1 MRLIG
6 QYDSPFVRRVGVAL
20 TLYRLPF
27 EHVPWSVF
35 GDAEK
40 LAAINPLVR
49 VPTLVLDDGTAL
61 IESHAIIDY
70 IDSLVPEPERLYP
83 VEEPSRHRAMR
94 VAALAVGAADKAVS
108 LFYEGR
114 LHTQVSDVWV
124 ARCQKQINGALAAL
138 ERELEDPLT
147 GGASSARR
155 IGHAEIAIGCATR
168 FIRDVHGATFDWAL
182 YPSVARLADALEAT
196 PAFQAIQQPFNPPT

>member
-6 QYDSPFVRRVGVAL
+6 QYDSPFVRRVGIAL

-35 GDAEK
+35 RDADK
-40 LAAINPLVR
+40 LATVNPLVR

-61 IESHAIIDY
+61 IESHVILDY
-70 IDSLVPEPERLYP
+70 IDGLVPPTERLFP
-83 VEEPSRHRAMR
+83 VVEPSRHQAMR
-94 VAALAVGAADKAVS
+94 LAELAVGAADKAVS

-114 LHTQVSDVWV
+114 LHSEVSDVWV
-124 ARCQKQINGALAAL
+124 ARCRMQINGALAAL
-138 ERELEDPLT
+138 ERELAS
-147 GGASSARR
+147 GAPSTRR

-168 FIRDVHGATFDWAL
+168 FIRDVHGATFDWLL
-182 YPSVARLADALEAT
+182 YPSVARLADTLEAT
-196 PAFQAIQQPFNPPT
+196 PAFQAIQQPFNPPA